1 MHIMIR
7 ETVTVTPLARIHMK
21 SLQIEAIVEST
32 KNWLDYLDYKGRNEA
47 DEGDIL
53 IALGSDN
60 TELLAELNAKP
71 HSEYLRIINE
81 VLSALDKDSADEE
94 DEAQELV

>member
-1 MHIMIR
+1 
-7 ETVTVTPLARIHMK
+7 MK
-21 SLQIEAIVEST
+21 SLQIEEIVEST
-32 KNWLDYLDYKGRNEA
+32 KNWLDYLDYKRRDKA

-60 TELLAELNAKP
+60 KELLAELNSKP

-81 VLSALDKDSADEE
+81 VLTALNNDSADEE

>member
-1 MHIMIR
+1 
-7 ETVTVTPLARIHMK
+7 MK
-21 SLQIEAIVEST
+21 SSQIDTIVKST
-32 KNWLDYLDYKGRNEA
+32 TNWLDYLDYKGRNKA

-53 IALGSDN
+53 IALASDN
-60 TELLAELNAKP
+60 KELLAELNAKP

>member
-1 MHIMIR
+1 
-7 ETVTVTPLARIHMK
+7 MK
-21 SLQIEAIVEST
+21 SLQIEEIVEST
-32 KNWLDYLDYKGRNEA
+32 KNWLDYLDYKWHNEA

-60 TELLAELNAKP
+60 KELLAELNSKP

-81 VLSALDKDSADEE
+81 VLTALNNDSADEE

>member
-1 MHIMIR
+1 
-7 ETVTVTPLARIHMK
+7 MK

-32 KNWLDYLDYKGRNEA
+32 KNWLDYLDYKGR

-94 DEAQELV
+94 EDEAQELV

>member
-7 ETVTVTPLARIHMK
+7 EAVTVTPLARIHMK

-32 KNWLDYLDYKGRNEA
+32 KNWLDYLDYKGR

-94 DEAQELV
+94 EDEAQELV